1 LSPRDAHP
9 APPAGVPDP
18 VEESALPPRAS
29 GRDWGRMAILL
40 LVTAVVFFLLFRNVS
55 FASVLE
61 LVRGARPG
69 LLLAGILITVSFPF
83 LSAWRWKAIMDGLGW
98 KLAGREAVSL
108 IMACWPLATFTPSK
122 GSDLAKAYFL
132 RGRMPVS
139 IVLGSVLAER
149 LLDVLTLLAF
159 CLVGSLSFGWDALAL
174 ASGALL
180 SAGILGTAALLILR
194 LPVPAKLRPKV
205 DRLLSALR
213 LVLRRPGLLSW
224 VLVLTVANWL
234 ASVLQTWIFYL
245 ALGASVPFLSVLAAL
260 PAAIFVGLLPI
271 TLMGMGTRD
280 AALIR
285 LLAAHAA
292 ASVSLGVGLLYS
304 LCGYWLPGLFGLP
317 FLRFALRRRG
327 GDGAAGSGPAAVTG
341 GR

>member
-1 LSPRDAHP
+1 MS
-9 APPAGVPDP
+9 
-18 VEESALPPRAS
+18 
-29 GRDWGRMAILL
+29 ILL
-40 LVTAVVFFLLFRNVS
+40 LVTAAVFILLFRNVS
-55 FASVLE
+55 FSSVLE
-61 LVRGARPG
+61 LLRGARPG
-69 LLLAGILITVSFPF
+69 LLLLGVVITVSFPF

-98 KLAGREAVSL
+98 ELSAREAVSL

-132 RGRMPVS
+132 RGRIPVS

-159 CLVGSLSFGWDALAL
+159 CLIGALRFGWHTLAI
-174 ASGALL
+174 ASGVLL
-180 SAGILGTAALLILR
+180 AVGILGTVALLTVR
-194 LPVPAKLRPKV
+194 LPIPNRLRPKV
-205 DRLLSALR
+205 ERMLGALKLL
-213 LVLRRPGLLSW
+213 LRRPSLLLW

-234 ASVLQTWIFYL
+234 ASVLQTWIFYS
-245 ALGASVPFLSVLAAL
+245 ALRESVPLVSVLAAL

-285 LLAAHAA
+285 LLAVYAA
-292 ASVSLGVGLLYS
+292 APVSLGVGLLYS

-317 FLRFALRRRG
+317 FLRLALRRRTDG
-327 GDGAAGSGPAAVTG
+327 SAGDSPSAVTG
-341 GR
+341 GV

>member
-1 LSPRDAHP
+1 M
-9 APPAGVPDP
+9 G
-18 VEESALPPRAS
+18 
-29 GRDWGRMAILL
+29 ILL

-55 FASVLE
+55 LSAVLA
-61 LVRGARPG
+61 LVRGARPW
-69 LLLAGILITVSFPF
+69 LLLLGIAVTVSFPF
-83 LSAWRWKAIMDGLGW
+83 FSAWRWKAIMDGLGW
-98 KLAGREAVSL
+98 ELSVREAVSL

-149 LLDVLTLLAF
+149 LLDVLILLAF
-159 CLVGSLSFGWDALAL
+159 CLVGSLSFGWRTLAM

-180 SAGILGTAALLILR
+180 LIGVAGVALLLTLR
-194 LPVPAKLRPKV
+194 LPVPKKLRPKV
-205 DRLLSALR
+205 DRLLEALR
-213 LVLRRPGLLSW
+213 LLLRRPGLLLW

-234 ASVLQTWIFYL
+234 ASVVQTWIFYL
-245 ALGASVPFLSVLAAL
+245 ALRVSVPFASVLAAL

-285 LLAAHAA
+285 LLASHAA
-292 ASVSLGVGLLYS
+292 APVSLGAGLLYS

-317 FLRFALRRRG
+317 FLRLALRRR
-327 GDGAAGSGPAAVTG
+327 DGRAADAGSAMATEEE
-341 GR
+341 

>member
-1 LSPRDAHP
+1 MTPPEDQP
-9 APPAGVPDP
+9 TPPAGSVLA
-18 VEESALPPRAS
+18 EEAVAPPRAS
-29 GRDWGRMAILL
+29 GRDWGRMAVLL

-55 FASVLE
+55 FNSVLE
-61 LVRGARPG
+61 LLKGARPG
-69 LLLAGILITVSFPF
+69 LLLLGVLITVSFPF

-98 KLAGREAVSL
+98 RLSAREAVSL

-132 RGRMPVS
+132 RRRMPVS
-139 IVLGSVLAER
+139 IVLGSVPAER

-159 CLVGSLSFGWDALAL
+159 CFVGALKFGWHTLAI
-174 ASGALL
+174 ASGVLL
-180 SAGILGTAALLILR
+180 AAGILGSAALLTLR
-194 LPVPAKLRPKV
+194 LPIPNKLRPKV
-205 DRLLSALR
+205 ERMLGALR
-213 LVLRRPGLLSW
+213 LLLRRPTLLLW

-234 ASVLQTWIFYL
+234 ASVLQTWIFYF
-245 ALGASVPFLSVLAAL
+245 ALRDAVPFVSVLAAL

-285 LLAAHAA
+285 LLAVHAA
-292 ASVSLGVGLLYS
+292 APVSLGVGLLYS

-317 FLRFALRRRG
+317 FLRLALRRRTDG
-327 GDGAAGSGPAAVTG
+327 VAGDSPGATG
-341 GR
+341 GA